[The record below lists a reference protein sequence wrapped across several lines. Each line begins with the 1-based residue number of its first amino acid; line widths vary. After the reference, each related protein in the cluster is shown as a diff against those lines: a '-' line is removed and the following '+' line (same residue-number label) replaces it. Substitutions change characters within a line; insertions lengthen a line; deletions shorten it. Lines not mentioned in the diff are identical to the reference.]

1 MIGIL
6 LAANIMYC
14 DIKGEVKKPG
24 VYQIKDNNID
34 DVINLAGGLTKNANV
49 QYINLSKTVLNE
61 IVIYIPHQKEKK
73 ISCPVCKCP
82 KLDCLDNERIV
93 STTKSVTTTKLIP
106 TTSKYIT
113 SSVTTTSVIN
123 TKVNINN
130 ASIEEL
136 KTLNGIG
143 EVIAT
148 KIVEYR
154 NNTLFNKIEDIM
166 NVQGV
171 GPSIFA
177 KIKDFITV

>member
-1 MIGIL
+1 MF
-6 LAANIMYC
+6 
-14 DIKGEVKKPG
+14 V
-24 VYQIKDNNID
+24 NN
-34 DVINLAGGLTKNANV
+34 
-49 QYINLSKTVLNE
+49 
-61 IVIYIPHQKEKK
+61 
-73 ISCPVCKCP
+73 
-82 KLDCLDNERIV
+82 
-93 STTKSVTTTKLIP
+93 
-106 TTSKYIT
+106 
-113 SSVTTTSVIN
+113 N

-177 KIKDFITV
+177 KIKDFIIV